1 MQNLNVIKH
10 EGDFSG
16 FAEVGGRNR
25 WKSLSGINKLGAG
38 CASGALQS
46 NSSRGCS
53 LNLFFMQTVYLM
65 QGIEGHVHLNAKG
78 GKLR

>member
-10 EGDFSG
+10 EGNFSG
-16 FAEVGGRNR
+16 FAGGERNR
-25 WKSLSGINKLGAG
+25 WKSLSGIDALGAG

-53 LNLFFMQTVYLM
+53 LNLFLY
-65 QGIEGHVHLNAKG
+65 AKWLSDAG
-78 GKLR
+78 YRGVCALKC